1 MYELIAV
8 LVTLL
13 ISTLGLDFVRHYII
27 YLDMSVGPVVA
38 VCIMGAFILWTIRH
52 PKMK

>member
-1 MYELIAV
+1 MYELIAI

-13 ISTLGLDFVRHYII
+13 VSTIGLDFIRHYII

-38 VCIMGAFILWTIRH
+38 VCIMGAFILWAIRH
-52 PKMK
+52 PQKK